1 MTTRIRTSWLP
12 HSQVSRKNASEIIS
26 ERNESVRNL
35 LKSDIDLEAPSR
47 SIVQMRDG
55 EINEITKRLN
65 AIRWVMTEEERQI
78 ILNSMGID
86 EEGLMARAVTTAK
99 EILITERGKMSKSL
113 SLSNNAIASTGKV
126 SYREVSELYQ
136 LVIAI
141 KNKVL
146 FEAETDSTLIF
157 EDGISIKDLSAFT
170 MSVNNLYG
178 TFMRS
183 RDVSKLYDDINKIT
197 EAIKQAMKI
206 MPREAVE
213 KFTEVLSSFEN
224 D

>member
-1 MTTRIRTSWLP
+1 VTTRIRTSWLP

-99 EILITERGKMSKSL
+99 EILITERCKMSKSL